1 MASEELERSLR
12 AEVEKHLANRL
23 ADMQQELAQL
33 QSKFS
38 DEIARLRSAVSGEI
52 SSLTERAASASTAS
66 EEMDLAITDHI
77 RAAHKQGIEEAAA
90 ESSATQAGSSLAI
103 LKAAIYDIG
112 QQGSQAAILKSLV
125 DHSGSFAPR
134 VAFFIIKNDHLI
146 GWRARG
152 LEGTVGDQAV
162 KDIHIPLL
170 SETVLGEAANSQAT
184 WSGQAG
190 GHGGDHRLLG
200 ALGENPPGHSVAIP
214 LVARGRSVAVLYADS
229 ADLGAESIN
238 LEALEALVRVTGMAV
253 ELLAG
258 APASAHQTGPAIQ
271 QDINETYRELTAQS
285 STIEETPEAESY
297 DSSMAP
303 EPATSYAADTAYAAY
318 DATVA
323 PDEVYGT
330 PVQEPQ
336 VETAEVADTWNA
348 EPAAEEAAVAETA
361 EATDAWVAEPIHEG
375 TPEPEP
381 EPTEAWVAE
390 PAPEPEPTEAWVA
403 DPEPITYEA
412 DEPAPVEAAPPQPEP
427 VAEEAPRARSWSRD
441 TELPIDVSE
450 DDRKV
455 HNDARRFAR
464 LLVSEIKLY
473 NEQKVKE
480 GRDSGDIYHRLQE
493 AIDRSREMYDKRV
506 APPVAS
512 RYDYFHNEVVNTLAE
527 GDASKL
533 GDGYP
538 GASV

>member
-12 AEVEKHLANRL
+12 AEVEKHLASRL
-23 ADMQQELAQL
+23 VEMQQELAQL

-38 DEIARLRSAVSGEI
+38 DEIARLQSAVSGEI

-77 RAAHKQGIEEAAA
+77 RAAHKQGIQEAAA
-90 ESSATQAGSSLAI
+90 ESSATQEGSSLAI

-170 SETVLGEAANSQAT
+170 SETVLGEAANTQAT

-258 APASAHQTGPAIQ
+258 PPASANPAAPAIQ
-271 QDINETYRELTAQS
+271 HDINETYRELTAQS

-297 DSSMAP
+297 DASMAP

-323 PDEVYGT
+323 PEEAYGS
-330 PVQEPQ
+330 PVAEPE
-336 VETAEVADTWNA
+336 VETAEVADTWSS
-348 EPAAEEAAVAETA
+348 EPAAAEAAVVETA
-361 EATDAWVAEPIHEG
+361 EATDAWVAEP
-375 TPEPEP
+375 
-381 EPTEAWVAE
+381 
-390 PAPEPEPTEAWVA
+390 APETEPTEAWVA

-412 DEPAPVEAAPPQPEP
+412 DEPESFEAQPIAETPVYAAPPQPEP
-427 VAEEAPRARSWSRD
+427 VAEEAPRTRSWSRD
-441 TELPIDVSE
+441 TELPIEVAE

-480 GRDSGDIYHRLQE
+480 GR
-493 AIDRSREMYDKRV
+493 
-506 APPVAS
+506 
-512 RYDYFHNEVVNTLAE
+512 
-527 GDASKL
+527 
-533 GDGYP
+533 
-538 GASV
+538 